1 MSAPAAP
8 SFSATLLATLPA
20 AFSATRG
27 LARAGLLAAAGVASF
42 AAAAEPA
49 SSWTAC
55 AALAQDAERLA
66 CYDAWA
72 QAQRQDLAQAAS
84 ATAPASAS
92 APPSTDA
99 PPSPAPAVARAGADG
114 SQAEP
119 PALVVRLVPGEGCRN
134 PAYSELSR
142 FWELEAGSSC
152 DTFGLRGYRPVSL
165 SVIAS
170 DSVNTQPT
178 SGNPLNNA
186 ATPLP
191 YRRSEMRIQLSVRT
205 KLAQGLLTH
214 GETTR
219 RDSLWFA
226 YTQQSYWQLFNG
238 PLSRPFRN
246 TDHEPELIYV
256 YPLDAPLPR
265 GWRLRYGGVGV
276 VHQSNGQSLPLSRS
290 WNRVYLM
297 AGAELENRWR
307 VQLRGWQRLPE
318 PRETDDNPGIADDI
332 GRGELQ
338 VHWNADAR
346 NGFGL
351 TLRHSLR
358 TTAHGSTR
366 LEWLHRVGAED
377 SRLRFHVQLFSGY
390 GDSLL
395 DFNRRRTVLSVGMSL
410 VDF

>member
-1 MSAPAAP
+1 MAPMNLPDNPTAPHGPLRRAPAVA
-8 SFSATLLATLPA
+8 L
-20 AFSATRG
+20 
-27 LARAGLLAAAGVASF
+27 VASF
-42 AAAAEPA
+42 AAAA
-49 SSWTAC
+49 
-55 AALAQDAERLA
+55 ALAQAQPATDAAASGWERCAAQTDAAQRLA

-72 QAQRQDLAQAAS
+72 QAQAQEPIQPGRPAATAAAAPSPAAS
-84 ATAPASAS
+84 APAAAS
-92 APPSTDA
+92 
-99 PPSPAPAVARAGADG
+99 VARQ
-114 SQAEP
+114 SAEP
-119 PALVVRLVPGEGCRN
+119 ETPRPAAAQELVVRLVPGEGCHDK
-134 PAYSELSR
+134 AYSEVSR

-170 DSVNTQPT
+170 DSVNTQPS

-186 ATPLP
+186 AAPLP
-191 YRRSEMRIQLSVRT
+191 YRRSETRIQLSVRT

-214 GETTR
+214 SQPDK

-256 YPLDAPLPR
+256 YPLSAALPG
-265 GWRLRYGGVGV
+265 GWQLRYGGVGL

-297 AGAELENRWR
+297 AGGELDRRAR
-307 VQLRGWQRLPE
+307 VQLRAWQRLPE
-318 PRETDDNPGIADDI
+318 TRANDDNPDIADYI
-332 GRGELQ
+332 GRAELQ
-338 VHWNADAR
+338 GYWNVDAR
-346 NGFGL
+346 NTLGL

-358 TTAHGSTR
+358 TTAHGSLR
-366 LEWLHRVGAED
+366 LEWLRTLGEDD

-390 GDSLL
+390 GDSLI
-395 DFNRRRTVLSVGMSL
+395 DFNRRRTVLGMGLSL

>member
-1 MSAPAAP
+1 MPGKPTAPRP
-8 SFSATLLATLPA
+8 VLRPA
-20 AFSATRG
+20 
-27 LARAGLLAAAGVASF
+27 LAAAVAASLAGAAASALAQAATE
-42 AAAAEPA
+42 AAAAGWER
-49 SSWTAC
+49 C
-55 AALAQDAERLA
+55 AAQTDAAQRLA

-72 QAQRQDLAQAAS
+72 QAQAPMRPGRPAAT
-84 ATAPASAS
+84 AAAAPASVAS
-92 APPSTDA
+92 AP
-99 PPSPAPAVARAGADG
+99 APASVARQDAAP
-114 SQAEP
+114 QAAA
-119 PALVVRLVPGEGCRN
+119 PAAEQELVVRLVPGEGCRN

-165 SVIAS
+165 SAIAS
-170 DSVNTQPT
+170 DSVNTQPS

-186 ATPLP
+186 AAPLP
-191 YRRSEMRIQLSVRT
+191 YRRSETRIQLSVRT

-214 GETTR
+214 GQPDK

-226 YTQQSYWQLFNG
+226 YSQQSYWQLFND

-256 YPLDAPLPR
+256 YPLSAPLPG
-265 GWRLRYGGVGV
+265 GWQLRYGGVGL

-297 AGAELENRWR
+297 AGGELDRRAR
-307 VQLRGWQRLPE
+307 VQLRAWQRLPE
-318 PRETDDNPGIADDI
+318 TRVNDDNPDIADYI
-332 GRGELQ
+332 GRAELQ
-338 VHWNADAR
+338 GYWNLDAR
-346 NGFGL
+346 NTLGL

-358 TTAHGSTR
+358 TTAHGSLR
-366 LEWLHRVGAED
+366 LEWLRTLGEND

-390 GDSLL
+390 GDSLI
-395 DFNRRRTVLSVGMSL
+395 DFNRRRTVLGVGLSL